1 MTDKKLKVFGWQGWR
16 PECPSAPNGSKQTRE
31 VVAAKSK
38 AEVARIA
45 GKEYP
50 GQLFNLGETGNSLE
64 LQLALS
70 KPGVIFWTP
79 INERNYIES

>member
-1 MTDKKLKVFGWQGWR
+1 MRLLKVFGWQGWR
-16 PECPSAPNGSKQTRE
+16 SECPPALNGNKQTRE

-45 GKEYP
+45 GKKYAN
-50 GQLFNLGETGNSLE
+50 QLFNLGETGNSLE

-70 KPGVIFWTP
+70 KPGVIFWAP
-79 INERNYIES
+79 IDSRDYREEK